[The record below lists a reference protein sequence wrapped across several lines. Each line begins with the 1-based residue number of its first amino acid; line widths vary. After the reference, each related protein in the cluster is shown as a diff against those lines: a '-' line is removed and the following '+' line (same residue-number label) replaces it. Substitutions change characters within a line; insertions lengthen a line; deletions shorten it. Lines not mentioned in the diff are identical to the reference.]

1 MGEAVVRMLLV
12 FLDKPILVES
22 QLTKVVHALVPRL
35 WDEGW
40 PCQALQSRQGWAF
53 PR

>member
-22 QLTKVVHALVPRL
+22 QLTKVGSRPATAGRKLAVP
-35 WDEGW
+35 GITI
-40 PCQALQSRQGWAF
+40 
-53 PR
+53 